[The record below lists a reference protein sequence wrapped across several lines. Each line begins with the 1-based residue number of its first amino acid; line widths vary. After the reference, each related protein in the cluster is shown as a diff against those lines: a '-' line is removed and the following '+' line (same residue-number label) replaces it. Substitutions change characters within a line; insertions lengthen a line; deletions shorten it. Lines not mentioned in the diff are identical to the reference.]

1 MPARI
6 DSVVGFRLSTDLPG
20 QETVYIGLNGMNL
33 SLVPNL
39 EL

>member
-1 MPARI
+1 MPPRI
-6 DSVVGFRLSTDLPG
+6 DSVVGFRLIMGLPG
-20 QETVYIGLNGMNL
+20 DETVYIGLNGMNL